1 MLYYARNNTLPD
13 KAVLRLPATPL
24 KKEESVMFG
33 MQATPYDRRVYE
45 EQLAD
50 FLPDH
55 LIDVHV
61 HLWTQAMRENY
72 QRSENLVT
80 WPDLV
85 APDCTIEDLLESY
98 RVMFPGKTV
107 RPVLMTTPTCILE
120 KGNAYALDC
129 ARKEGLPVLYCTRPT
144 TTTEEI
150 RQAFKDGFCGIKPY
164 LNHAAA
170 YIPANEIRIYDFL
183 TPEQLALMDE
193 LHGVVMLHISRPGR
207 LADPVNI
214 AQMMEIDEKYPNA
227 KVIIAHIGR
236 AYTPE
241 ALGNAFDTLR
251 HTKNLSFDFT
261 ANTFTPAMTACL
273 EAVGPKRLM
282 FGSDMP
288 ITKIRMYRIV
298 ENGTYINVVPRGM
311 YGDVSNDIHMR
322 ESDDGDHI
330 TTFMYEELL
339 AFKRA
344 AETLHLSR
352 ADVEDILCK
361 NAARMFGMD
370 E

>member
-1 MLYYARNNTLPD
+1 
-13 KAVLRLPATPL
+13 
-24 KKEESVMFG
+24 MFG
-33 MQATPYDRRVYE
+33 MKATPYDLRVYE

-50 FLPDH
+50 FLPDRM
-55 LIDVHV
+55 IDVHV
-61 HLWTQAMRENY
+61 HLWTPEARENY
-72 QRSENLVT
+72 HRSENLVT
-80 WPDLV
+80 WPERV
-85 APDCTIEDLLESY
+85 GPDCTIEDLLESY
-98 RVMFPGKTV
+98 RVMFPGKSM

-120 KGNAYALDC
+120 IGNPYALAC
-129 ARKEGLPVLYCTRPT
+129 AKKEGLPVMYCTKPT
-144 TTTEEI
+144 TSEEEI

-164 LNHAAA
+164 LNHAPA
-170 YIPANEIRIYDFL
+170 YIPADEIRIYDFL
-183 TPEQLALMDE
+183 TPAQLELMNE
-193 LHGVVMLHISRPGR
+193 LHGVVMLHIARPGR

-251 HTKNLSFDFT
+251 HTKNLFFDFT
-261 ANTFTPAMTACL
+261 ATTYTPAIAACL

-288 ITKIRMYRIV
+288 ITKMRMYRIT
-298 ENGTYINVVPRGM
+298 ENGTYINVIPRGL
-311 YGDVSNDIHMR
+311 YGDVSTDPHMR
-322 ESDDGDHI
+322 ESDDGEHI

-344 AETLHLSR
+344 AETLHLTR
-352 ADVEDILCK
+352 DDVADVMGR
-361 NAARMFGMD
+361 NAARLFGMA